1 MRILKDIN
9 FYFNDLS
16 SMFEMG
22 TGRLLIKDGV
32 GGTAKT
38 VLEQAA
44 EDSAAAAARQLAQT
58 TTTESSEMTIG
69 SFFKSFKEAPGKLLN
84 SGEKLSL
91 GEYFNS
97 F

>member
-1 MRILKDIN
+1 ML
-9 FYFNDLS
+9 NDLS

-44 EDSAAAAARQLAQT
+44 EDSAAAAARALAII
-58 TTTESSEMTIG
+58 SSMSRSI
-69 SFFKSFKEAPGKLLN
+69 
-84 SGEKLSL
+84 
-91 GEYFNS
+91 
-97 F
+97 